1 MCRYHC
7 VTSGTVFRTPSGFHP
22 VSLPKLG
29 AWRVRILCS
38 PSPYPLLL
46 TKDLPPKERELGAL
60 SLPTFRLQLPGDA
73 PQRYMLPFLSPVPST
88 WMPSC
93 CHAQIPFHL
102 TIHCPA
108 HTARPLLPR
117 CSCKLTLTP
126 SQWSGDQWGPDKPI
140 RRDDR
145 AQHMNEQNIN
155 TPRTKFSSGS
165 FSTIQIEGL
174 Y

>member
-7 VTSGTVFRTPSGFHP
+7 ITSGTVSRTPSGFHP
-22 VSLPKLG
+22 VSLPRLG

-38 PSPYPLLL
+38 PPPILCCLPKTSLL
-46 TKDLPPKERELGAL
+46 KKGSSVHRPFPSSDFNCWEMPP
-60 SLPTFRLQLPGDA
+60 QC
-73 PQRYMLPFLSPVPST
+73 YMLPLLSPVPST

-93 CHAQIPFHL
+93 CHAQIPCHL

-117 CSCKLTLTP
+117 CGCKLTLTP